1 MKTLKLALTIVLLLS
16 AVALQAQ
23 DRYLTRTGHIK
34 FFSKAPLEDIEAN
47 NNKVLSIV
55 DLSKGEVAVDL
66 LIKAFEFEKKLMQE
80 HFNENYLESDKYPK
94 STFKG
99 TFSVPEGLKSMTD
112 GVYEL
117 DVKGQLNIHGVTKDI
132 ETKSSLTV
140 KGGKLSGELK
150 FFVAVKDYKIKI
162 PNVVVK
168 NIAEQVEV
176 TANFEYE
183 PYK

>member
-94 STFKG
+94 STFRK
-99 TFSVPEGLKSMTD
+99 
-112 GVYEL
+112 
-117 DVKGQLNIHGVTKDI
+117 
-132 ETKSSLTV
+132 
-140 KGGKLSGELK
+140 
-150 FFVAVKDYKIKI
+150 A
-162 PNVVVK
+162 
-168 NIAEQVEV
+168 
-176 TANFEYE
+176 
-183 PYK
+183 